1 MSKLAQ
7 ARIDGVVT
15 CHICGEDLPLAG
27 LPASCGEGLWRHPE
41 CEMPK
46 PQVVK
51 VTAEPRRVPTGVGE
65 ALMRQAWGDAV
76 SLVRSDFP
84 EASYDAAVE
93 SASRIAIALFERT
106 IGGTHTERK

>member
-7 ARIDGVVT
+7 ARIDEVVT

-27 LPASCGEGLWRHPE
+27 LPESCGEGLWRHPE
-41 CEMPK
+41 CEPPK
-46 PQVVK
+46 PVIVK
-51 VTAEPRRVPTGVGE
+51 AEPKRVPPTAGE
-65 ALMRQAWGDAV
+65 QAMRNCWTNAV
-76 SLVRSDFP
+76 TMVRSDFP

-106 IGGTHTERK
+106 VGVK